1 MTIITRFAP
10 SPTGLL
16 HIGGARTALYN
27 YLYAKRNKGIFK
39 LRIEDTDKERS
50 NSKFSEDIF
59 SSMKWLGINWDQDV
73 IYQSKNISY
82 HINLVQRLLKEG
94 KAYRCYCTKEEIEEA
109 RDKAK
114 KEKKPYKYNRKW
126 RDFEGKLEI
135 PYVVRIKIPLHK
147 KTILKDKIL
156 GEVVIEN
163 NELED
168 FIILRS
174 DNTPTYM
181 LSVVADDKL
190 MEVTDVIRGDD
201 HLTNTFKQLILFSL
215 LDWQPPR
222 YSHIPL
228 IHSQEGSKLSKR
240 HGDLSVKQYKE
251 NSFLPAAL
259 INYLLRLGWGH
270 GDKEF
275 FSLDEAVSLFSLE
288 GVGKSPAKFDEKKL
302 NHINTFYFKKLN
314 LNELLKIISSNYKTE
329 NYNKNLIEQLLLIF
343 QERSE
348 NIKDFLN
355 GIEYM
360 LSVKEINLSE
370 PALAII
376 KNTQKNILDLIIT
389 NLKNIENWNSINI
402 ESIIKDI
409 AKKENLKLF
418 SIASPIRAAVTGKNH
433 SPSIFK
439 ILELLGK
446 ENTLKRLKKAF

>member
-1 MTIITRFAP
+1 
-10 SPTGLL
+10 
-16 HIGGARTALYN
+16 
-27 YLYAKRNKGIFK
+27 
-39 LRIEDTDKERS
+39 
-50 NSKFSEDIF
+50 
-59 SSMKWLGINWDQDV
+59 
-73 IYQSKNISY
+73 
-82 HINLVQRLLKEG
+82 
-94 KAYRCYCTKEEIEEA
+94 
-109 RDKAK
+109 
-114 KEKKPYKYNRKW
+114 
-126 RDFEGKLEI
+126 
-135 PYVVRIKIPLHK
+135 
-147 KTILKDKIL
+147 
-156 GEVVIEN
+156 
-163 NELED
+163 
-168 FIILRS
+168 
-174 DNTPTYM
+174 M

-215 LDWQPPR
+215 LDWAPPR

-228 IHSQEGSKLSKR
+228 IHSQEGTKLSKR

-275 FSLDEAVSLFSLE
+275 FSIDEAVSLFSLE

-314 LNELLKIISSNYKTE
+314 PNDLLNIINSNYKTE
-329 NYNKNLIEQLLLIF
+329 NYNKNLIEKLLLIF

-348 NIKDFLN
+348 NINDFLS

-370 PALAII
+370 QAVAII
-376 KNTQKNILDLIIT
+376 KNTNKKILDLIIT
-389 NLKNIENWNSINI
+389 DLKNIENWNSINI
-402 ESIIKDI
+402 EFIIRDI

-418 SIASPIRAAVTGKNH
+418 NIASPIRAAVTGKNH